1 MLNAI
6 IKWSLKNR
14 LLVVAISALLLAWGT
29 YVALNLPVDV
39 FPDLNKPT
47 VTILTEAEGLAP
59 EEVETL
65 VTFPIET
72 IMNGAPGVARVRS
85 VSGIGLSIVY
95 IEFEWGTDIYINR
108 QLVAEKLNLAREQLP
123 SGVQPTMR
131 PICSVMGEIMLVSL
145 RSKTGETNPLDLRT
159 LADWTVRPR
168 LMTIPGVAQV
178 INIGGGVKQYQALVS
193 PAKLRQ
199 FGITIEDV
207 ATALEKSNVNT
218 TGGFVDAQSQEYL
231 VRNLARFYSL
241 DALKSTTVAFRNN
254 TAIRLGDVAT
264 VEFGPRIKRGEAAR
278 TACPPLSC
286 RCRSSRARRPS
297 TSPGRLTRQSKNCKP
312 RCRRTW
318 RSTPNC
324 FVRRTSSR
332 RPSITLSP
340 RSETVPSSLSSCSSC
355 SC

>member
-1 MLNAI
+1 M
-6 IKWSLKNR
+6 NR
-14 LLVVAISALLLAWGT
+14 LMVIAISALLLVWGT

-72 IMNGAPGVARVRS
+72 LMNGAPGVERVRS

-123 SGVQPTMR
+123 DGVQPTMG
-131 PICSVMGEIMLVSL
+131 PISSIMGEIMLVSL
-145 RSKTGETNPLDLRT
+145 RSKTGQTNPLDLRT
-159 LADWTVRPR
+159 LADWTMRPR

-178 INIGGGVKQYQALVS
+178 INIGGSVKQYQVLVS
-193 PAKLRQ
+193 PEKLAQ
-199 FGITIEDV
+199 FGLSIEEV

-241 DALKSTTVAFRNN
+241 DELKDTVVAFRNN

-264 VEFGPRIKRGEAAR
+264 VEFGPRIKRGEAGTDGAP
-278 TACPPLSC
+278 AVIISVQKQ
-286 RCRSSRARRPS
+286 
-297 TSPGRLTRQSKNCKP
+297 PGAATIDITRRLTRPSKS
-312 RCRRTW
+312 CRRQCRRMS

-324 FVRRTSSR
+324 FVRRISSKRPSPTSSR
-332 RPSITLSP
+332 RCATA
-340 RSETVPSSLSSCSSC
+340 RFSSSSCCSC